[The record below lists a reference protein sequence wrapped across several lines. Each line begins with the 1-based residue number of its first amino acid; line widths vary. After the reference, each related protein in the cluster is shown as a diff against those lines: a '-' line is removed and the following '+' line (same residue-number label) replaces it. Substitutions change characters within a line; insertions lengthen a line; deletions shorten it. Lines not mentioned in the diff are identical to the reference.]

1 MRRFAIKSCTW
12 SVSCPVL
19 LSKMGAMRHQKL
31 VGIEVEP
38 LYCKVYDPL
47 PHGTSRLSRFR
58 FGQSVPTPFL
68 WAHLDTIG
76 TYERA
81 SAPQRAEQPCG
92 RRVGCRTFARVA
104 MMLALGPRWSRLP
117 QRRLLN
123 VQRAPAS
130 SPTPVRSAGQHPG
143 PARRAPWCARRLCGV
158 LRLARQPASHKPL
171 HQAPSGGDARN

>member
-68 WAHLDTIG
+68 CGLWL
-76 TYERA
+76 
-81 SAPQRAEQPCG
+81 QR
-92 RRVGCRTFARVA
+92 
-104 MMLALGPRWSRLP
+104 S
-117 QRRLLN
+117 
-123 VQRAPAS
+123 
-130 SPTPVRSAGQHPG
+130 RSAV
-143 PARRAPWCARRLCGV
+143 ARSGSEKGLVKINFSNSERV
-158 LRLARQPASHKPL
+158 LVQNQFRWLDSFTEMRPELIPIIAFVPFHCCRVLLKIQPSRQNRHS
-171 HQAPSGGDARN
+171 R

>member
-1 MRRFAIKSCTW
+1 MNCPHLCAPARPRSPAPEWSRHTFPGPQACRIHIPLPYHELGLINIDLETPKTIRDPIKRLDPLVNYVDSTMRRFAESPCTW

-68 WAHLDTIG
+68 CG
-76 TYERA
+76 YKERRWVLLKI
-81 SAPQRAEQPCG
+81 PRCDIDG
-92 RRVGCRTFARVA
+92 VGE
-104 MMLALGPRWSRLP
+104 G
-117 QRRLLN
+117 
-123 VQRAPAS
+123 
-130 SPTPVRSAGQHPG
+130 
-143 PARRAPWCARRLCGV
+143 
-158 LRLARQPASHKPL
+158 K
-171 HQAPSGGDARN
+171 

>member
-68 WAHLDTIG
+68 CGSHKEAFDILDGFLI
-76 TYERA
+76 A
-81 SAPQRAEQPCG
+81 SCTANSNFILATPNRSSITVLQINNMHNTNVNPRYKTTRRPEQRGSHPKSLLRDRGFRLGFVTTPQG
-92 RRVGCRTFARVA
+92 RRGRVCT
-104 MMLALGPRWSRLP
+104 S
-117 QRRLLN
+117 QRRFC
-123 VQRAPAS
+123 
-130 SPTPVRSAGQHPG
+130 TT
-143 PARRAPWCARRLCGV
+143 
-158 LRLARQPASHKPL
+158 
-171 HQAPSGGDARN
+171 